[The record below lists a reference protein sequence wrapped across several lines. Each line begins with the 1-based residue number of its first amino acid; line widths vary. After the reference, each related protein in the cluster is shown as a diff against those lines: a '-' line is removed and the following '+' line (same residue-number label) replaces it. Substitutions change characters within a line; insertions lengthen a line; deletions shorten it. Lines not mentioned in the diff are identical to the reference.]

1 MAFSDAAAESSAQE
15 YQSMFPEISPL
26 SSRKLLLES
35 RSASSDDVHWKYH
48 GQNVILVDVRT
59 RPEREVS
66 MISGAISLHEFR
78 ESILPSLLRK
88 HPSSALQHD
97 TTYHDN
103 NTNNIHSKEDQIFS
117 YIAMYCT
124 VGYRSGIEC
133 RKLQQEY
140 PTIFSSD
147 SANIDDTEANNV
159 VGQNSSINKDDAII
173 QQDATSLK
181 VVNLDG
187 IITFA
192 NATIEDPRKDNDLNK
207 KTLLIEPI
215 SKQSTNRVH
224 VYGPSWGK
232 YLNTE
237 QFEAVSFSKI
247 DSILRGMRVLL
258 GRSWCLSFCCR
269 NE

>member
-1 MAFSDAAAESSAQE
+1 MASTAAAESTAQV

-35 RSASSDDVHWKYH
+35 HSASSSDVHWKYH
-48 GQNVILVDVRT
+48 GQNVLLVDVRT

-66 MISGAISLHEFR
+66 MISGSISLHEFR
-78 ESILPSLLRK
+78 ERILPSLLHK
-88 HPSSALQHD
+88 HPSSSLQYD
-97 TTYHDN
+97 TTTNHDN
-103 NTNNIHSKEDQIFS
+103 NTTNMHRNKEDQIFS

-124 VGYRSGIEC
+124 VGYRSGMEC

-140 PTIFSSD
+140 PSIFSSN
-147 SANIDDTEANNV
+147 SANVDDT
-159 VGQNSSINKDDAII
+159 SSVKKDDAII

-192 NATIEDPRKDNDLNK
+192 NATIEDPKETDLNK
-207 KTLLIEPI
+207 ETLLIEPI

-232 YLNTE
+232 YLNSE

-247 DSILRGMRVLL
+247 DSMWRGIRLLL
-258 GRSWCLSFCCR
+258 GRSWCLSFCCCSG
-269 NE
+269 